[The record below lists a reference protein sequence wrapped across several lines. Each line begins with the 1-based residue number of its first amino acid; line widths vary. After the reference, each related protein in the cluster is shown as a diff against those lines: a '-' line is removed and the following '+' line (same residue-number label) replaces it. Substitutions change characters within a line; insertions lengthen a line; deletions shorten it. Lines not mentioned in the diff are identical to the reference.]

1 MGNGAIMAAPWE
13 AYQETKT
20 EPSKQEGPWAK
31 FSEEKTLA
39 EKPFIERQ
47 KTAISPVTDVL
58 NRALVAQTIGA
69 PVDIATMAMRPFG
82 YKTQAPIG
90 GSQWMRQKAEALGI
104 REPESTD
111 PALRAI
117 RQGADVLGSFS

>member
-1 MGNGAIMAAPWE
+1 MAGPWE

-31 FSEEKTLA
+31 FSEEKSLA

-82 YKTQAPIG
+82 YKTEVPVG
-90 GSQWMRQKAEALGI
+90 GSEWIGKQMEKAGFGRLS
-104 REPESTD
+104 RVSLD
-111 PALRAI
+111 AI
-117 RQGADVLGSFS
+117 V